1 MARRKP
7 DDGGGGPNW
16 LDTYADMVTLM
27 LTFFVMLFAMSSMDS
42 SKWKKLVQAFSSN
55 RQAAQTVQ
63 QAATQDTASTVLDQ
77 SFTVSDQSDGEGQGG
92 AGTDTA
98 SDSGKMDFDD
108 LFEYINNYVKQ
119 QNLESSV
126 AVHKGDGY
134 TFITF
139 QNSIFFSGDSAVLHD
154 EGKQILDY
162 LCEGLRQVADDVGEM
177 RFYGHTAR
185 ADDQKTPESLAF
197 DRKLST
203 DRASNVLLYVQYK
216 NIIDPKKMV
225 AEGYGEYRPLVPHD
239 GTEAT
244 RIKNRRVDI
253 YIARSG
259 TANKTL
265 DEIYE
270 EINPSGNINAAS
282 ASSEASAP

>member
-1 MARRKP
+1 MARKKP

-42 SKWKKLVQAFSSN
+42 SKWKKLVQAFATN
-55 RQAAQTVQ
+55 KPTAAAQ
-63 QAATQDTASTVLDQ
+63 QASNSLSSQLSEAVVLPPANTQSNANQGNSST
-77 SFTVSDQSDGEGQGG
+77 S
-92 AGTDTA
+92 
-98 SDSGKMDFDD
+98 SGKGSMDFDD
-108 LFEYINNYVKQ
+108 LYQYIKSYVDQKG
-119 QNLESSV
+119 LGTSV
-126 AVHKGDGY
+126 TVHKGDGY

-139 QNSIFFSGDSAVLHD
+139 QNSIFFDGDSSVLK
-154 EGKQILDY
+154 EQGKGILDY
-162 LCEGLRQVADDVGEM
+162 LCIGLKQVSNQVGEM

-225 AEGYGEYRPLVPHD
+225 SEGYGEYRPLVPHD

-244 RIKNRRVDI
+244 RVKNRRVDL
-253 YIARSG
+253 YISKTG
-259 TANKTL
+259 SSDKTL
-265 DEIYE
+265 DEIYA
-270 EINPSGNINAAS
+270 EIDPSGKTTVVS
-282 ASSEASAP
+282 KP

>member
-7 DDGGGGPNW
+7 DEGGGGPSW

-42 SKWKKLVQAFSSN
+42 TKWKKLVQAFSGN
-55 RQAAQTVQ
+55 RQATQIIEQTAAQ
-63 QAATQDTASTVLDQ
+63 STSDSTILDQ
-77 SFTVSDQSDGEGQGG
+77 NFTVPALPGEEGEGT
-92 AGTDTA
+92 GTG
-98 SDSGKMDFDD
+98 SDSGEMDFDD
-108 LFEYINNYVKQ
+108 LYDYINNYVKEKD
-119 QNLESSV
+119 LDSSV

-139 QNSIFFSGDSAVLHD
+139 QNSIFFSGDSAVLRD
-154 EGKQILDY
+154 EGKVILDY
-162 LCEGLRQVADDVGEM
+162 LCEGLKQVADDVGEM

-244 RIKNRRVDI
+244 RVKNRRVDI
-253 YIARSG
+253 YIAKAG

-265 DEIYE
+265 DEIYD
-270 EINPSGNINAAS
+270 EINPSGNLNIVS
-282 ASSEASAP
+282 TP

>member
-7 DDGGGGPNW
+7 DEGGGGPSW
-16 LDTYADMVTLM
+16 MDTYADMVTLM

-42 SKWKKLVQAFSSN
+42 AKWKKLVTAFSGN
-55 RQAAQTVQ
+55 RQATQVVE
-63 QAATQDTASTVLDQ
+63 QAAAQSTTASAVLDQ
-77 SFTVSDQSDGEGQGG
+77 TFTAPAQSGGEGGEGG
-92 AGTDTA
+92 GG
-98 SDSGKMDFDD
+98 SSGSGKMDFDD
-108 LFEYINNYVKQ
+108 LYKYIKNYVDQK
-119 QNLESSV
+119 NLGSSV

-139 QNSIFFSGDSAVLHD
+139 QNSIFFSGDSAVLRD
-154 EGKQILDY
+154 EGKGILDY
-162 LCEGLRQVADDVGEM
+162 LCSGLKQVSGDVGEM

-185 ADDQKTPESLAF
+185 ADNQKTPESLAF

-216 NIIDPKKMV
+216 NIVDPKKMV

-244 RIKNRRVDI
+244 RVKNRRVDI
-253 YIARSG
+253 YIAKAG

-265 DEIYE
+265 DEIYD
-270 EINPSGNINAAS
+270 EIDPSGKTKVV
-282 ASSEASAP
+282 SAP